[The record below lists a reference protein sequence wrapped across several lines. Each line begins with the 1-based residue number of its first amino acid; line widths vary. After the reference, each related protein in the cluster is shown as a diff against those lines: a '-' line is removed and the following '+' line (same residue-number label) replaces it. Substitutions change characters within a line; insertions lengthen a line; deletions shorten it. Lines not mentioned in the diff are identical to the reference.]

1 MRVTITVAGMLF
13 GVAVVASAPVPAPL
27 DILSQP
33 LDPQQQ
39 ELRTTINAPSGRPP
53 RLAIPAFLVE
63 GGQTEVQAAAKT
75 IADVLWKDLECEREY
90 QMIDQTVAATIAPVP
105 PEALAYEEWM
115 QTGADEVLV
124 ASVQKTG
131 AALQV
136 DVRLMNIAH
145 RMNSFAKRY
154 ACPIASLRL
163 CAHTIS
169 DEVHKER
176 FGLDGVARTKLAFTS
191 DRDAER
197 LGGSFEQRSS
207 VKEIYI
213 ADYDGERVSRVTTRG
228 SLNLGPAWSP
238 DSRAFAYQSYQTGF
252 ADIFVQKL
260 YDVKAPPLRPAQ
272 GTERAQNYLPAW
284 SPDGSRI
291 AFVSSRDG
299 DWEIYVV
306 KVDGSDRRRL
316 TSNPADD
323 GAPTWSPSGNQIAF
337 TSDRGGSNQIYIMS
351 ADGGPVEQLTSEPM
365 GVDRPTWSRNNV
377 IAYTVKT
384 VEGTEIQTID
394 LGTRQVVAL
403 TNGPGTSE
411 SPSFAPNGRHIAFV
425 STRWGK
431 QHIAIMDVDGQ
442 NVRQITFAGNNRFP
456 TWSAGP
462 REK

>member
-1 MRVTITVAGMLF
+1 MRSAVTGAGLLF
-13 GVAVVASAPVPAPL
+13 GVAIAAAAPSPARL
-27 DILSQP
+27 DVSSQP
-33 LDPQQQ
+33 LDDQQQ
-39 ELRTTINAPSGRPP
+39 ELRATISDKSGRLP
-53 RLAIPAFLVE
+53 RLAIQPFLITGRE
-63 GGQTEVQAAAKT
+63 SYLQESGRSISE
-75 IADVLWKDLECEREY
+75 VLWKDLEFEREY
-90 QMIDQTVAATIAPVP
+90 QMIDPSAGAEIAPAP
-105 PEALAYEEWM
+105 SSELAYESWIE
-115 QTGADEVLV
+115 TGADEVLV
-124 ASVQKTG
+124 GTLQKTG
-131 AALQV
+131 ATLQL
-136 DVRLMNIAH
+136 DVRVMNLQRRLSI
-145 RMNSFAKRY
+145 FARRY
-154 ACPIASLRL
+154 ACPAASLRL

-169 DEVHKER
+169 DELHKER

-197 LGGSFEQRSS
+197 IGGSFEERSS
-207 VKEIYI
+207 VKEIYV
-213 ADYDGERVSRVTTRG
+213 ADYDGEHASRVTTRG

-299 DWEIYVV
+299 DWEIYVM

-323 GAPTWSPSGNQIAF
+323 GAPTWSPAGNQIAF

-351 ADGGPVEQLTSEPM
+351 AEGGPAEKVTNEPM
-365 GVDRPTWSRNNV
+365 GVDRPTWSRDNV

-384 VEGTEIQTID
+384 VDGSEIQRID
-394 LGTRQVVAL
+394 LSTRQVVPL

-411 SPSFAPNGRHIAFV
+411 SPSFAPNGRHLAFV
-425 STRWGK
+425 TTRWGK
-431 QHIAIMDVDGQ
+431 QHLAIMDVDGQ
-442 NVRQITFAGNNRFP
+442 NVRQITFTGNNRFP
-456 TWSAGP
+456 TWSPGP
-462 REK
+462 GEK

>member
-1 MRVTITVAGMLF
+1 MRFTLIAAGLLF
-13 GVAVVASAPVPAPL
+13 GVAVAASAPAPAPVVL
-27 DILSQP
+27 SSQP
-33 LDPQQQ
+33 LDRQQQ
-39 ELRTTINAPSGRPP
+39 EVRATIAAPSGRLL
-53 RLAIPAFLVE
+53 RLAIPPFLITGNE
-63 GGQTEVQAAAKT
+63 AELREPGQT
-75 IADVLWKDLECEREY
+75 IAEVLWKDLEFEREY
-90 QMIDQTVAATIAPVP
+90 QMIDQSVAAAIAPVP
-105 PEALAYEEWM
+105 HDALEYESWMEA
-115 QTGADEVLV
+115 GADDVLV
-124 ASVQKTG
+124 GSLQKAG
-131 AALQV
+131 ANLQV
-136 DVRLMNIAH
+136 DVRVMNVG
-145 RMNSFAKRY
+145 RRSSTFGKRY
-154 ACPIASLRL
+154 VCPVASLRL

-191 DRDAER
+191 DRDAE
-197 LGGSFEQRSS
+197 GESIEQRSS
-207 VKEIYI
+207 LKEIYI

-252 ADIFVQKL
+252 ADIFVQKV
-260 YDVKAPPLRPAQ
+260 YDVKAPPVRPAQ
-272 GTERAQNYLPAW
+272 GTARAQNYLPAW

-323 GAPTWSPSGNQIAF
+323 SAPTWSPSGNQIAF

-351 ADGGPVEQLTSEPM
+351 RDGGPAEKLTNEPM

-384 VEGTEIQTID
+384 VEGTEIKTID
-394 LGTRQVVAL
+394 LGTRQVVTL
-403 TNGPGTSE
+403 TDGPGTSE

-431 QHIAIMDVDGQ
+431 QHIAIMDVDGR
-442 NVRQITFAGNNRFP
+442 NVRQITFTGNNRFP
-456 TWSAGP
+456 TWSPGP

>member
-1 MRVTITVAGMLF
+1 MRTTVTVTGMLF
-13 GVAVVASAPVPAPL
+13 GVAVAASAPFPAPMNV
-27 DILSQP
+27 ISQS

-39 ELRTTINAPSGRPP
+39 ELRATISDKSGRPP
-53 RLAIPAFLVE
+53 RLAIPAFVLSGNDAE
-63 GGQTEVQAAAKT
+63 LQEPGKT
-75 IADVLWKDLECEREY
+75 IADVLWKDLEFEREY
-90 QMIDQTVAATIAPVP
+90 QMIDQALAAAIAPVP
-105 PEALAYEEWM
+105 PDALVYEDWM
-115 QTGADEVLV
+115 QAGADEVLV
-124 ASVQKTG
+124 GSLQKTG
-131 AALQV
+131 ATLQV
-136 DVRLMNIAH
+136 DVRLMNVA
-145 RMNSFAKRY
+145 RRTNTFAKRY

-163 CAHTIS
+163 CAHTIA

-176 FGLDGVARTKLAFTS
+176 FGLEGVARTKLAFTS

-197 LGGSFEQRSS
+197 LGGSVEERSS
-207 VKEIYI
+207 VKEIYV

-238 DSRAFAYQSYQTGF
+238 DTRAFAYQSYQTGF

-272 GTERAQNYLPAW
+272 GSERAQNYLPAW

-316 TSNPADD
+316 TSHPADD

-351 ADGGPVEQLTSEPM
+351 AEGGPAEKLTNEPM

-431 QHIAIMDVDGQ
+431 QHIAIMDLDGQ
-442 NVRQITFAGNNRFP
+442 NVRQITFTGNNRFP